1 MEDNRQYPAG
11 NAGDTSCEAAPA
23 GTASYSR
30 YALVLAGGEGRRAGG
45 GLPKQFRIVAG
56 LPLFWWSVLAFSREN
71 PDTHI
76 IIVLHSAFISEWN
89 SLIESVPE
97 RLRVP
102 VMLCAGGCSR
112 LESVSNGLAL
122 VPRRDD
128 VLVAVHDAARP
139 LLTRR
144 MIADGWRVAAERGGA
159 VPVVP
164 VTDSLRSLDSRG
176 EILEESASHAVDRSA
191 FVAVQTPQ
199 VFPATVLKDAYA
211 RPLTEIM
218 TDDASVAEAAGH
230 CPALFA
236 GDARN
241 IKVTNPADFI
251 LAEAL
256 LAGPDAQE

>member
-1 MEDNRQYPAG
+1 MKEKQQAPADS
-11 NAGDTSCEAAPA
+11 AGATHCEAAPA

-45 GLPKQFRIVAG
+45 DLPKQFRIVGG

-71 PDTHI
+71 PSTCV
-76 IIVLHSAFISEWN
+76 IIVLHPAFISEW
-89 SLIESVPE
+89 ESIMAAVPE
-97 RLRVP
+97 ALRVP
-102 VMLCAGGCSR
+102 VALCAGGASR

-122 VPRRDD
+122 VPQGED

-144 MIADGWRVAAERGGA
+144 MIADGWRVAAARGGA
-159 VPVVP
+159 VPAVA
-164 VTDSLRSLDSRG
+164 VTDSLRHLDG
-176 EILEESASHAVDRSA
+176 AEEPWDASHAVDRAA

-199 VFPATVLKDAYA
+199 VFRASILKEAYA
-211 RPLTEIM
+211 RPLTAAM
-218 TDDASVAEAAGH
+218 TDDASVAEAAGYQ
-230 CPALFA
+230 PALFA
-236 GDARN
+236 GEPCN

-256 LAGPDAQE
+256 LAAERQKEM